1 MAQKGIREFDAKQLL
16 ARFLPEFTSAV
27 KYGGEAVLVSPET
40 DMKLPAADNPWLGK
54 RKLVVKPD
62 QLFGKRKQNKLL
74 LLNADLDAVKK
85 WIKKRMGKEVTVG
98 KTRGK
103 LTHFLIEPF
112 VPHDKEYYVAI
123 RSNREGDTLF
133 FSLEGGVEIE
143 ENWDKVSQLEV
154 PILDNAESLD
164 LGSLVPAGLGK
175 ERKKVMDFIRGLFRF
190 YRELNFTYLEINPF
204 TLVGDSVVPLDMVA
218 RLDDTA
224 AFECVH
230 YWGGLKFPS
239 PFGREPSSEENYIAA
254 LDEKTGASL
263 KLTVLNPD
271 GRIWLMVAGG
281 GASVIYTDTVVDLKA
296 TDELANY
303 GEYSGDPSA
312 DLTREY
318 ARVIL
323 DLMTRKKHP
332 QGKVLLIGGG
342 IANFTDIAGTFTGII
357 QALTEYREK
366 LIKHKV
372 RVYVRR
378 GGPNYKVGL
387 ENMRRLGDT
396 LGVPIEVYGPETHM
410 TTIVPMAIKAIGL

>member
-1 MAQKGIREFDAKQLL
+1 
-16 ARFLPEFTSAV
+16 
-27 KYGGEAVLVSPET
+27 
-40 DMKLPAADNPWLGK
+40 
-54 RKLVVKPD
+54 
-62 QLFGKRKQNKLL
+62 
-74 LLNADLDAVKK
+74 
-85 WIKKRMGKEVTVG
+85 
-98 KTRGK
+98 
-103 LTHFLIEPF
+103 
-112 VPHDKEYYVAI
+112 
-123 RSNREGDTLF
+123 
-133 FSLEGGVEIE
+133 
-143 ENWDKVSQLEV
+143 
-154 PILDNAESLD
+154 
-164 LGSLVPAGLGK
+164 
-175 ERKKVMDFIRGLFRF
+175 
-190 YRELNFTYLEINPF
+190 
-204 TLVGDSVVPLDMVA
+204 VA

-224 AFECVH
+224 AFECVKH
-230 YWGGLKFPS
+230 WGGPEFPS
-239 PFGREPSSEENYIAA
+239 PFGREPSSEESHIAA